1 MAIDK
6 RTKITSLIMLLIA
19 AVLAAIVAGTSFSRY
34 VFDSED
40 NIVGSFTNLYFS
52 HNGQGTTVLMEPVYN
67 GDETIRYEGYISLS
81 AFNWQVI
88 EGEQQTSARHI
99 QYKVRAL
106 TQNEI
111 TNGLHDMWN
120 TEIPL
125 ENDTAKTNSSK
136 YSEVT
141 PDYSYDA
148 SEDTNSD
155 GIITVGN
162 FDDGQGY
169 QVTSGGVVTLAFG
182 SDAGDGDPVQ
192 DTRTDMIKIMRDGSE
207 FNAAEEF
214 YIVVEIVSPYNQIM
228 VFTVNASTRLI
239 SVAATDINNPDS
251 HFGYDEVAL
260 NIKTARDYVYSYDR
274 VNEDDN
280 TTENISVNSSKPAKV
295 VLTWTTTGSTSVI
308 FDEGRFFA
316 DTEGN
321 FTKLSADYTSGASWQ
336 NGWHV
341 VTSEDGKTVTLTLYL
356 PQATDINLYF
366 YVPESYTCRISAW
379 FYDNVADSDGTA
391 ATNTDYPYTEIA
403 GATNGTV
410 VSK

>member
-52 HNGQGTTVLMEPVYN
+52 HNGQGTTVLMEQT
-67 GDETIRYEGYISLS
+67 DEGYEGYISLS

-111 TNGLHDMWN
+111 MNGLHDMWE

-125 ENDTAKTNSSK
+125 ENDTAKENSSK
-136 YSEVT
+136 YKQVT

-192 DTRTDMIKIMRDGSE
+192 DTRTDMIKIVRNGSD
-207 FNAAEEF
+207 FSTAEEF

-280 TTENISVNSSKPAKV
+280 TTESISVNSSKPAKV

-321 FTKLSADYTSGASWQ
+321 FTQLENDYTSGADWQ
-336 NGWHV
+336 NGWYV
-341 VTSEDGKTVTLTLYL
+341 EASEDGKTVTLTLYL

-366 YVPESYTCRISAW
+366 YVPESYTCKISAW

>member
-67 GDETIRYEGYISLS
+67 GNDITYEGYISLS

-88 EGEQQTSARHI
+88 EGEQETSARHI

-111 TNGLHDMWN
+111 ANGLHDMWE

-125 ENDTAKTNSSK
+125 ENDTAKENSSK
-136 YSEVT
+136 YKQVT

-169 QVTSGGVVTLAFG
+169 QVTEEGEVTLAFG

-260 NIKTARDYVYSYDR
+260 NIKTARNYVYSYS
-274 VNEDDN
+274 NGS
-280 TTENISVNSSKPAKV
+280 ENVSVNSSKPAKV

-321 FTKLSADYTSGASWQ
+321 FKKYTQTEHNALTGAYWQ
-336 NGWHV
+336 NGWYV
-341 VTSEDGKTVTLTLYL
+341 ETSEDGKTVTLTLYL

-366 YVPESYTCRISAW
+366 YVPESYTCRISAS
-379 FYDNVADSDGTA
+379 FYD
-391 ATNTDYPYTEIA
+391 ATTPDDINPYTEIA

>member
-67 GDETIRYEGYISLS
+67 GNDITYEGYISLS

-88 EGEQQTSARHI
+88 EGEQETSARHI

-111 TNGLHDMWN
+111 ANGLHDMWE

-125 ENDTAKTNSSK
+125 ENDTAKENSSK
-136 YSEVT
+136 YKQVT

-192 DTRTDMIKIMRDGSE
+192 DTRTDMIKIVRNGSD
-207 FNAAEEF
+207 FSTAEEF

-260 NIKTARDYVYSYDR
+260 NIKTARDYVYSYDNDTND
-274 VNEDDN
+274 V
-280 TTENISVNSSKPAKV
+280 SVNSSKPAKV

-321 FTKLSADYTSGASWQ
+321 FTQLQNDYTSGADWQ
-336 NGWHV
+336 NGWYV
-341 VTSEDGKTVTLTLYL
+341 ETSETTVTLTLYL

-379 FYDNVADSDGTA
+379 FYD
-391 ATNTDYPYTEIA
+391 ATTPDDINPYTEIA

>member
-52 HNGQGTTVLMEPVYN
+52 HNGQGTTVLMEQT
-67 GDETIRYEGYISLS
+67 DEGYEGYISLS

-111 TNGLHDMWN
+111 TNGLHDDWN

-125 ENDTAKTNSSK
+125 ENDTARQNSSK

-169 QVTSGGVVTLAFG
+169 QVTEEGEVTLAFG

-260 NIKTARDYVYSYDR
+260 NIKTARNYVYSYS
-274 VNEDDN
+274 NGS
-280 TTENISVNSSKPAKV
+280 ENVSVNSSKPAKV

-321 FTKLSADYTSGASWQ
+321 FKKYTQTEHNALTGASWQ
-336 NGWHV
+336 NGWYV
-341 VTSEDGKTVTLTLYL
+341 VTSKDGKTVTLTLYL

>member
-67 GDETIRYEGYISLS
+67 GNDITYEGYISLS

-88 EGEQQTSARHI
+88 EGEQETSARHI

-111 TNGLHDMWN
+111 MNGLHDMWE

-125 ENDTAKTNSSK
+125 ENDTAKENSSK
-136 YSEVT
+136 YKQVT

-192 DTRTDMIKIMRDGSE
+192 DTRTDMIKIVRNGSD
-207 FNAAEEF
+207 FSTAEEF

-260 NIKTARDYVYSYDR
+260 NIKTARNYVYSYS
-274 VNEDDN
+274 NGS
-280 TTENISVNSSKPAKV
+280 ENVSVNSSKPAKV

-321 FTKLSADYTSGASWQ
+321 FTQLENDYTSGADWQ
-336 NGWHV
+336 IGWHV
-341 VTSEDGKTVTLTLYL
+341 VTSEDGKTVTITLYL

-366 YVPESYTCRISAW
+366 YVPESYTCTISAW
-379 FYDNVADSDGTA
+379 FYDNVADSGGTA
-391 ATNTDYPYTEIA
+391 ATNTVYSYTEIA

>member
-67 GDETIRYEGYISLS
+67 GNDITYEGYISLS

-88 EGEQQTSARHI
+88 EGEQETSARHI

-111 TNGLHDMWN
+111 ANGLHDMWE

-125 ENDTAKTNSSK
+125 ENDTAKENSSK
-136 YSEVT
+136 YKQVT

-162 FDDGQGY
+162 FTDGQGY
-169 QVTSGGVVTLAFG
+169 QVTRDGEVTLAFG

-192 DTRTDMIKIMRDGSE
+192 DTRTDMIKIVRDGSE

-260 NIKTARDYVYSYDR
+260 NIKTARDYVYSYS
-274 VNEDDN
+274 NGS
-280 TTENISVNSSKPAKV
+280 ENVSVNSSKPAKV

-321 FTKLSADYTSGASWQ
+321 FTKLSADYNSGA
-336 NGWHV
+336 GWYV
-341 VTSEDGKTVTLTLYL
+341 VTSKDGKTVTLTLYL

-366 YVPESYTCRISAW
+366 YVPESYTCKISAW

>member
-67 GDETIRYEGYISLS
+67 GGGITGYEGYISLS

-88 EGEQQTSARHI
+88 EGEQETSARHI

-106 TQNEI
+106 TKNEI
-111 TNGLHDMWN
+111 SNGLHDDWN

-148 SEDTNSD
+148 SLDTDGD

-169 QVTSGGVVTLAFG
+169 QVTEEGEVTLAFG

-192 DTRTDMIKIMRDGSE
+192 DTRTDMIKIVRNDDDFST
-207 FNAAEEF
+207 AEEF

-260 NIKTARDYVYSYDR
+260 NIKTARDYVYSYNR

-280 TTENISVNSSKPAKV
+280 TTENILVNSSKPAKV

-321 FTKLSADYTSGASWQ
+321 FTQLQNYYTSGADWQ
-336 NGWHV
+336 NGWYV
-341 VTSEDGKTVTLTLYL
+341 ETSGTTVTITLYL

-366 YVPESYTCRISAW
+366 YVPESYTCTISAW

-391 ATNTDYPYTEIA
+391 ATNTVYPYTEIA

>member
-67 GDETIRYEGYISLS
+67 GNDITYEGYISLS

-88 EGEQQTSARHI
+88 EGEQETSARHI

-111 TNGLHDMWN
+111 ANGLHDMWE

-125 ENDTAKTNSSK
+125 ENDTAKENSSK
-136 YSEVT
+136 YKQVT

-162 FDDGQGY
+162 FTDGQGY
-169 QVTSGGVVTLAFG
+169 QVTRDGEVTLAFG

-192 DTRTDMIKIMRDGSE
+192 DTRTDMIKIVRDDSE

-321 FTKLSADYTSGASWQ
+321 FTKLSADYNSGADWQ
-336 NGWHV
+336 NGWYV
-341 VTSEDGKTVTLTLYL
+341 VTSGTTVTLTLYL

-366 YVPESYTCRISAW
+366 YVPESYTCKISAW

>member
-52 HNGQGTTVLMEPVYN
+52 HNGQGTTVLMEQT
-67 GDETIRYEGYISLS
+67 DEGYEGYISLS

-111 TNGLHDMWN
+111 TNGLHDMWE

-169 QVTSGGVVTLAFG
+169 QVTRDGEVTLAFG

-192 DTRTDMIKIMRDGSE
+192 DTRADMIKIVRNDSD
-207 FNAAEEF
+207 FSTAEEF

-260 NIKTARDYVYSYDR
+260 NIKTARDYVYSYNN
-274 VNEDDN
+274 V
-280 TTENISVNSSKPAKV
+280 SVNSSKPAKV

-321 FTKLSADYTSGASWQ
+321 FTKLSADYTSGADWQ
-336 NGWHV
+336 NGWHAE
-341 VTSEDGKTVTLTLYL
+341 TSGTTVTITLYL

-366 YVPESYTCRISAW
+366 YVPESYTCKISAS
-379 FYDNVADSDGTA
+379 FYDAGTISQTLPDGI
-391 ATNTDYPYTEIA
+391 NPYTEIA

>member
-52 HNGQGTTVLMEPVYN
+52 HNGQGTTVLMEQT
-67 GDETIRYEGYISLS
+67 DEGYEGYISLS

-111 TNGLHDMWN
+111 TNGLHDMWE

-125 ENDTAKTNSSK
+125 ENDTAKENSLK
-136 YSEVT
+136 YKQVT

-169 QVTSGGVVTLAFG
+169 QVTEEGEVTLAFG

-260 NIKTARDYVYSYDR
+260 NIKTARNYVYSYS
-274 VNEDDN
+274 NGS
-280 TTENISVNSSKPAKV
+280 ENVSVNSSKPAKV

-321 FTKLSADYTSGASWQ
+321 FKKYTQTEHNALTGASWQ
-336 NGWHV
+336 NGWYV
-341 VTSEDGKTVTLTLYL
+341 VTSKDGKTVTLTLYL

-366 YVPESYTCRISAW
+366 YVPESYTCTISAW

-391 ATNTDYPYTEIA
+391 ATNTAYPYTEIA

>member
-52 HNGQGTTVLMEPVYN
+52 HNGQGTTVLMEQT
-67 GDETIRYEGYISLS
+67 DEGYEGYISLS

-111 TNGLHDMWN
+111 TNGLHDMWE

-125 ENDTAKTNSSK
+125 ENDTAKENSSK
-136 YSEVT
+136 YKQVT

-169 QVTSGGVVTLAFG
+169 QVTEEGEVTLAFG

-192 DTRTDMIKIMRDGSE
+192 DTRTDMIKIVRNGSD
-207 FNAAEEF
+207 FSTAEEF

-260 NIKTARDYVYSYDR
+260 NIKTARDYVYSYDNDTND
-274 VNEDDN
+274 V
-280 TTENISVNSSKPAKV
+280 SVNSSKPAKV

-321 FTKLSADYTSGASWQ
+321 FKKYTQTEHNALTGASWQ
-336 NGWHV
+336 NGWYV
-341 VTSEDGKTVTLTLYL
+341 ETSEDGKTVTLTLYL

-366 YVPESYTCRISAW
+366 YVPESYTCKISAS

>member
-52 HNGQGTTVLMEPVYN
+52 HNGQGTTALMEPVYN
-67 GDETIRYEGYISLS
+67 GGVITDYEGYISLS

-88 EGEQQTSARHI
+88 EGEQETSARHI

-111 TNGLHDMWN
+111 MNGLHDMWE

-125 ENDTAKTNSSK
+125 ENDTAKENSSK
-136 YSEVT
+136 YTQVT
-141 PDYSYDA
+141 PDYSYDKNLDA
-148 SEDTNSD
+148 DSD

-169 QVTSGGVVTLAFG
+169 QVTSSGVVTLAFG

-192 DTRTDMIKIMRDGSE
+192 DTRTDMIKIVRNGSD
-207 FNAAEEF
+207 FSTAEEF

-260 NIKTARDYVYSYDR
+260 NIKTARDYVYSYDNDTND
-274 VNEDDN
+274 V
-280 TTENISVNSSKPAKV
+280 SVNSSKPAKV

-336 NGWHV
+336 NGWYV
-341 VTSEDGKTVTLTLYL
+341 ETSEDGKTVTLTLYL
-356 PQATDINLYF
+356 PQATDINLCF

-391 ATNTDYPYTEIA
+391 ATNTAYPYTEIA

>member
-67 GDETIRYEGYISLS
+67 GNDITYEGYISLS

-88 EGEQQTSARHI
+88 EGEQETSARHI

-111 TNGLHDMWN
+111 ANGLHDMWE

-260 NIKTARDYVYSYDR
+260 NIKTARNYVYSYS
-274 VNEDDN
+274 NGS
-280 TTENISVNSSKPAKV
+280 ENVSVNSSKPAKV

-321 FTKLSADYTSGASWQ
+321 FTQLENDYTSGASWQ
-336 NGWHV
+336 NGWYV
-341 VTSEDGKTVTLTLYL
+341 VTSKDGKTVTLTLYL

-366 YVPESYTCRISAW
+366 YVPESYTCKISAS

>member
-52 HNGQGTTVLMEPVYN
+52 HNGQGTTVLMEQT
-67 GDETIRYEGYISLS
+67 DEGYEGYISLS

-88 EGEQQTSARHI
+88 EGEQETSARHI

-111 TNGLHDMWN
+111 MNGLHDMWE

-125 ENDTAKTNSSK
+125 ENDTAKENSSK
-136 YSEVT
+136 YKQVT

-192 DTRTDMIKIMRDGSE
+192 DTRTDMIKIVRNGSD
-207 FNAAEEF
+207 FSTAEEF

-260 NIKTARDYVYSYDR
+260 NIKTARDYVYSYNN
-274 VNEDDN
+274 V
-280 TTENISVNSSKPAKV
+280 SVNSSKPAKV

-321 FTKLSADYTSGASWQ
+321 FTQLENDYTSGADWQ
-336 NGWHV
+336 IGWYV
-341 VTSEDGKTVTLTLYL
+341 ETSEDGKTVTLTLYL

-366 YVPESYTCRISAW
+366 YVPESYTCKISAW

>member
-67 GDETIRYEGYISLS
+67 GNDITYEGYISLS

-88 EGEQQTSARHI
+88 EGEQETSARHI

-111 TNGLHDMWN
+111 ANGLHDMWE

-125 ENDTAKTNSSK
+125 ENDTAKENSSK
-136 YSEVT
+136 YKQVT

-192 DTRTDMIKIMRDGSE
+192 DTRTDMIKIVRNGSD
-207 FNAAEEF
+207 FSTAEEF

-321 FTKLSADYTSGASWQ
+321 FTQLQNDYNSGADWQIGWYVETSG
-336 NGWHV
+336 
-341 VTSEDGKTVTLTLYL
+341 TTVTLTLYL

-366 YVPESYTCRISAW
+366 YVPESYTCKISAS